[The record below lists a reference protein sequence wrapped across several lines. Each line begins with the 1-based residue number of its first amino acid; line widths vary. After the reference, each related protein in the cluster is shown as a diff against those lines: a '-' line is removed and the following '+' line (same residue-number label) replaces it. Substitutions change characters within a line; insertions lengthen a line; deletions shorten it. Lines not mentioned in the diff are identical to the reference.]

1 MPQVELL
8 STGAADDEDLM
19 GELAR
24 VINHAY
30 ALGEDGLW
38 VEGTTRTS
46 PAQVAELVRSGGMLV
61 ATLDGQVVGCGF
73 VRPLDA
79 TTLDLGLISA
89 SPEHRGIGVGR
100 EIVRSAEALAR
111 ARGVTTMQLELLV
124 PQGWVHPQKDRL
136 RAWYTRLGYETV
148 RSAPFEEIATHSA
161 SQLATP
167 CEFLVFRK
175 ALTDGPNRRRR
186 SRSGQLRDALIW
198 GMVLGAGAGAVLG
211 HAIDGV
217 GAGLGA
223 LIGAVV
229 NAPTEA
235 LAVITRGPA
244 APSPLW
250 RRILSSALLMALF
263 GALLGLVYDAPLFV
277 AVISGGLLGALGLR
291 PLKVAIGL
299 AVGAVVGALL
309 QVLDESLAPA
319 LVAAAVTIAYR
330 AIAAFAYRNRPL
342 VRIMAE
348 EVPASELRYVVPFE
362 ARSKYVGAD
371 YVEQLAKVRGG
382 TFRRNPPDVGIIG
395 SLESLEGP
403 TFDPARV
410 HPLIREFYEHTS
422 RFRLSIVPE
431 WRQWM
436 KPGYE
441 VFKRLVAEPLG
452 QAAIPSNIEE
462 AQRGMVSTID
472 TIDFEGDEVIDIR
485 GWIRTFADSG
495 KPIYVGIYTSFR
507 HEDRGYVS
515 VGFPI
520 PSANFTATL
529 LPRNVGEHDLLLTS
543 RTDLPFPGHYLSSV
557 DSERDALTVLKLLA
571 FQEEIHVYVV
581 DGELRT
587 DHSFFL
593 ARQRFL
599 TLHYEIERLAPQ
611 PR

>member
-8 STGAADDEDLM
+8 GAGAADDERLVE
-19 GELAR
+19 ELTR
-24 VINHAY
+24 VINRAY

-38 VEGTTRTS
+38 LEGTTRTS
-46 PAQVAELVRSGGMLV
+46 PAEVAELVRSGGMLV

-73 VRPLDA
+73 LRPLDA

-100 EIVRSAEALAR
+100 EIVRAAEALAR
-111 ARGVTTMQLELLV
+111 SRGVTTMQLELLV

-175 ALTDGPNRRRR
+175 ALGDGPDRRRR

-229 NAPTEA
+229 NAPAEA
-235 LAVITRGPA
+235 FAVVTRGPA
-244 APSPLW
+244 TPSPLW

-263 GALLGLVYDAPLFV
+263 GALLGLIYDAPLFV
-277 AVISGGLLGALGLR
+277 AIISGGLLGALGLR

-299 AVGAVVGALL
+299 AVGAAVGALL
-309 QVLDESLAPA
+309 QVLDDSLAPA

-342 VRIMAE
+342 VRVMAE

-382 TFRRNPPDVGIIG
+382 TFRRNPPDVGILG

-403 TFDPARV
+403 TFAPARV

-431 WRQWM
+431 WREWM

-441 VFKRLVAEPLG
+441 IFKRLVAEPLG

-472 TIDFEGDEVIDIR
+472 TIDLDGDEVIDIR

-529 LPRNVGEHDLLLTS
+529 LPRNVDEHDLLLTS

-581 DGELRT
+581 DGDLRT
-587 DHSFFL
+587 DHSFYL

-599 TLHYEIERLAPQ
+599 TLHYEIERLAAQ